1 MQDRTVLLVTHNT
14 ALTLPI
20 ASFVIT
26 VKDGRIVSQE
36 VMQES
41 SIGAEAQ
48 LEEAAAYIEE
58 EPSESKAKLP
68 GDENDTDQKASG
80 KLIMDEEV
88 QVGHISWSA
97 SEFFAF

>member
-26 VKDGRIVSQE
+26 VKDGRVVSQE
-36 VMQES
+36 VMQKS

-48 LEEAAAYIEE
+48 IEEAAYIE
-58 EPSESKAKLP
+58 EPSESKAKLS
-68 GDENDTDQKASG
+68 GEEIDTDQKASG

-97 SEFFAF
+97 GEFLAV